1 MSSPSSSQFLQ
12 PPDYAYQWCN
22 QIIGELGE
30 CKRGVDYA
38 SANLTS
44 LSPGQVIQNCTNSTS
59 IDGFSTSDAF
69 RYGCY
74 LNAAFQGPVANLCS
88 TSLVGGSGS
97 GSGSGSGG
105 GGGGAP
111 VSSAPVLSAPV
122 SSAPVSSGPVLSVSM
137 PCAATCQTVYG
148 GSSSSSSSSGKV
160 DVCTKS
166 AQNQFNSSVQNGKCG
181 NPSEML
187 SCINGLFQSGSGF
200 NCEQNSSDFE
210 NTCKPSVIGC
220 VLGSLQSGCLNQ
232 IQNYQKQNGMPMTSC
247 SSLMYSNPSNIT
259 GPSNQP
265 NPPNTPDSNWNPWP
279 DGSTYS

>member
-1 MSSPSSSQFLQ
+1 MSSSPPSSQFLQ

-22 QIIGELGE
+22 QIIGESGE

-44 LSPGQVIQNCTNSTS
+44 LSPGQVIQNCTNSAS

-97 GSGSGSGG
+97 
-105 GGGGAP
+105 AP
-111 VSSAPVLSAPV
+111 VSSSDTV
-122 SSAPVSSGPVLSVSM
+122 SSRPVPSGPVLSVPM

-148 GSSSSSSSSGKV
+148 GSSSSSSGKV
-160 DVCTKS
+160 NVCTKS
-166 AQNQFNSSVQNGKCG
+166 AQNQFNSSIQNGKCG
-181 NPSEML
+181 DPTDML
-187 SCINGLFQSGSGF
+187 SCIDGLFQSGSGF

-210 NTCKPSVIGC
+210 NNCKPSVIGC

-247 SSLMYSNPSNIT
+247 SSLMYSNPSNQMS
-259 GPSNQP
+259 PQ